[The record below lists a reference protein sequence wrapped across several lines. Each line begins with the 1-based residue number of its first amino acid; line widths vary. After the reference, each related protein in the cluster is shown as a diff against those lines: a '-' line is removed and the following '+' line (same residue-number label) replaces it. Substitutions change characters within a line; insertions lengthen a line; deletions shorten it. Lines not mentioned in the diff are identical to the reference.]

1 VRAVKSTAEFAS
13 TAASRDRTRGNAGSH
28 QQTARG
34 TIGDVYMAA
43 PFATSGGHPS
53 GTLRWKPFR
62 PAVLITTSGPAPL
75 L

>member
-1 VRAVKSTAEFAS
+1 MLEAIQQL
-13 TAASRDRTRGNAGSH
+13 RD
-28 QQTARG
+28 G

-62 PAVLITTSGPAPL
+62 PALITTSGPAPL